1 MVEPR
6 VTPYIWVTWLPKLLV
21 GEASCEWA
29 PWFKSRNESWTYD
42 KVTSDFDA
50 ATWQMNHTALLNR
63 IQEALEAEGKAVF
76 TEGQN
81 KFALKGTS
89 ATLGGKPDLIT
100 TTGATGTIYDAKT
113 GKPSPAH
120 LIQLMIYMYAI
131 PKALKQYA
139 GVEFQG
145 KIVYQDHEVVIPS
158 SAIDETFIDNLG
170 RLIRRVS
177 SLSPARKVPSATE
190 CKYCNLT
197 VGTCPERVV
206 SDQVES
212 GMTSDF

>member
-1 MVEPR
+1 MVESR
-6 VTPYIWVTWLPKLLV
+6 VNPYLWVTWLPKLLA

-42 KVTSDFDA
+42 KAPSDFDA

-63 IQEALEAEGKAVF
+63 TQQSLEEKGQVVF
-76 TEGQN
+76 IESQN

-89 ATLGGKPDLIT
+89 ATVGGKPDLIT
-100 TTGATGTIYDAKT
+100 TTGTTGTIYDVKT

-120 LIQLMIYMYAI
+120 NIQVMIYMYAV
-131 PKALKQYA
+131 PKAFKQYA

-145 KIVYQDHEVVIPS
+145 KVVYEDHEVAIPS
-158 SAIDETFIDNLG
+158 SAIDETFIENLG

-177 SLSPARKVPSATE
+177 SLSPARKVPSTE
-190 CKYCNLT
+190 ECRYCNLT
-197 VGTCPERVV
+197 VDTCPERVV
-206 SDQVES
+206 RGQAES
-212 GMTSDF
+212 GVTVDF

>member
-1 MVEPR
+1 
-6 VTPYIWVTWLPKLLV
+6 
-21 GEASCEWA
+21 
-29 PWFKSRNESWTYD
+29 
-42 KVTSDFDA
+42 
-50 ATWQMNHTALLNR
+50 MNHTALLNR
-63 IQEALEAEGKAVF
+63 IQGGLEEEGKAVF

-81 KFALKGTS
+81 KFVLKGTS
-89 ATLGGKPDLIT
+89 AALGGQPDLIT
-100 TTGATGTIYDAKT
+100 TTETTGTIYDAKT

-120 LIQLMIYMYAI
+120 HIQLMIYMYAI

-158 SAIDETFIDNLG
+158 SAINDAFIDNLG
-170 RLIRRVS
+170 SLIRRVS

-197 VGTCPERVV
+197 ANTCSERVV

-212 GMTSDF
+212 GTTSDF